1 MTHAPVCG
9 PTAADSITSIASTP
23 FEPKPLIAEIMWTRY
38 CAPGSVVL
46 VEGVDVAYTFASSG
60 DNNNSK
66 SHRRKSRRRWR
77 VVHLLLGDGELC
89 IQALLAPE
97 MHRYVDVGKV
107 AFGSYIR
114 LERFRVEWLDAGGA
128 DAGPDAVHVKGKG
141 KGKETEKIPGTEKR
155 GKVVYLVVEDLVVVG
170 WNNKLIE
177 MANAGELGADTGED
191 PVPDEEDEAQTPSAS
206 PSPPPSPSPS
216 PPPSPSPSPSLSPSR
231 ARAARRTKTTTTD
244 QPGTS
249 APQTQHVLE
258 EGAEAANPDSD
269 FETMP
274 ISAQE
279 KSTQNR
285 ALLNSNI
292 PTTATNQVP
301 QRHHHHPQHQQHRP
315 WLATDPRK
323 PVKLTPLR
331 AIPHLP
337 YKQNWAVNVLAVVS
351 AVSPEVEP
359 AGIPPYAQRQARLA
373 DPSTPKHVLLTV
385 FLDAERFYPAVGSV
399 VLLLGVKNHRF
410 DGGSLKKYASDR
422 PPVGVTGADEWR
434 WWFENPEQFAW
445 CADEVRALKA
455 WWEQRQLP

>member
-1 MTHAPVCG
+1 MAHVPVFDS
-9 PTAADSITSIASTP
+9 TTADSITSISSDL
-23 FEPKPLIAEIMWTRY
+23 FEPKPVIAEIMRTRY
-38 CAPGSVVL
+38 CASGSVVL

-60 DNNNSK
+60 DDNNDK

-77 VVHLLLGDGELC
+77 VVRLLLGDGELC

-114 LERFRVEWLDAGGA
+114 LERFRVDWLDVGGS
-128 DAGPDAVHVKGKG
+128 DDGPDAADAKRKG
-141 KGKETEKIPGTEKR
+141 KGKESEKMPGTEKC
-155 GKVVYLVVEDLVVVG
+155 GKVVYLVVDDLVVVG
-170 WNNKLIE
+170 WNNTLIK
-177 MANAGELGADTGED
+177 MANAGELGTKTGED
-191 PVPDEEDEAQTPSAS
+191 PVPDQENEAQT
-206 PSPPPSPSPS
+206 PSPSPS
-216 PPPSPSPSPSLSPSR
+216 PSPSPLPSPSLSPSR
-231 ARAARRTKTTTTD
+231 AREARRTTTTTTH
-244 QPGTS
+244 QPGAS
-249 APQTQHVLE
+249 APQTQHLLE
-258 EGAEAANPDSD
+258 EGAEAANSDSD

-274 ISAQE
+274 ISVQE

-285 ALLNSNI
+285 ALLNTDTS
-292 PTTATNQVP
+292 TTATNQLP
-301 QRHHHHPQHQQHRP
+301 ARNHHRPQHQQHRP
-315 WLATDPRK
+315 WLATDPRQ

-385 FLDAERFYPAVGSV
+385 FLDAERFCPAVGNV

-422 PPVGVTGADEWR
+422 PPVGATDADEWR

-445 CADEVRALKA
+445 CADEVRALRA
-455 WWEQRQLP
+455 WWDQRRLS

>member
-1 MTHAPVCG
+1 MAHVPVSD
-9 PTAADSITSIASTP
+9 PTTADSITSISSDP
-23 FEPKPLIAEIMWTRY
+23 FEPKPVIAEIIRTRY
-38 CAPGSVVL
+38 CGPGSVLL
-46 VEGVDVAYTFASSG
+46 VEGVDVTYTLASSG
-60 DNNNSK
+60 DNNNGK
-66 SHRRKSRRRWR
+66 SRRRKSRRGWR
-77 VVHLLLGDGELC
+77 VVRLLLGDGELC

-114 LERFRVEWLDAGGA
+114 LERFRVEWLDVGGA
-128 DAGPDAVHVKGKG
+128 DDGSDAVDVKGKG
-141 KGKETEKIPGTEKR
+141 KGKETEKMPGTEKW
-155 GKVVYLVVEDLVVVG
+155 GKVVYLVVEDLIVVG
-170 WNNKLIE
+170 WNNTLIK
-177 MANAGELGADTGED
+177 MANAGELGAETGED
-191 PVPDEEDEAQTPSAS
+191 PVPDEENEAQTPSPS
-206 PSPPPSPSPS
+206 PSLPPSPSPS
-216 PPPSPSPSPSLSPSR
+216 PSQSLSPSR
-231 ARAARRTKTTTTD
+231 ARAARKTTTTTTR
-244 QPGTS
+244 QPGAS
-249 APQTQHVLE
+249 EPQTQHLLE
-258 EGAEAANPDSD
+258 EGVEAANSDSD

-285 ALLNSNI
+285 ALLNANTS
-292 PTTATNQVP
+292 TTATNQLP
-301 QRHHHHPQHQQHRP
+301 TRHHRRPQHQQHRP
-315 WLATDPRK
+315 WLATDPRQ

-385 FLDAERFYPAVGSV
+385 FLDAERFCPTVGSV
-399 VLLLGVKNHRF
+399 VLMLGVKNHRF

-422 PPVGVTGADEWR
+422 PPVGVADADEWR

-445 CADEVRALKA
+445 CADEVRALRA
-455 WWEQRQLP
+455 WWEQRQLS

>member
-1 MTHAPVCG
+1 MTHAPVSG
-9 PTAADSITSIASTP
+9 PTASDGITSITSTP
-23 FEPKPLIAEIMWTRY
+23 FEPKPLIAEILRTRY

-46 VEGVDVAYTFASSG
+46 VEGVDVAYPFASSG
-60 DNNNSK
+60 DNSNNK

-77 VVHLLLGDGELC
+77 VVRLLLGDGELC

-114 LERFRVEWLDAGGA
+114 LERFRVEWLGVGGA
-128 DAGPDAVHVKGKG
+128 DAGPGAVDVKGKGKG
-141 KGKETEKIPGTEKR
+141 KGKETEKIPGAEKR
-155 GKVVYLVVEDLVVVG
+155 GKVAYLVVEDLIVVG
-170 WNNKLIE
+170 WNNTLIE
-177 MANAGELGADTGED
+177 MAEELGPKTGED
-191 PVPDEEDEAQTPSAS
+191 LVPNEEKEAQTPSS
-206 PSPPPSPSPS
+206 S
-216 PPPSPSPSPSLSPSR
+216 PSPSPSPSLSPSR
-231 ARAARRTKTTTTD
+231 ARAARRTTTTTVHQAGD
-244 QPGTS
+244 S
-249 APQTQHVLE
+249 APQTQQLVE
-258 EGAEAANPDSD
+258 EGAEAANSDSD

-285 ALLNSNI
+285 ALLNTNTSGSKTI
-292 PTTATNQVP
+292 TNQLP
-301 QRHHHHPQHQQHRP
+301 APHHHHPQRQQHRP
-315 WLATDPRK
+315 WLATDPRQ

-351 AVSPEVEP
+351 AVSPGVEP

-385 FLDAERFYPAVGSV
+385 FLDAERFRPAVGSV

-422 PPVGVTGADEWR
+422 PPAGAAGADGWR

-445 CADEVRALKA
+445 CADEVRALRA
-455 WWEQRQLP
+455 WWEERQLSGVQA

>member
-1 MTHAPVCG
+1 MTHAPVSG
-9 PTAADSITSIASTP
+9 PTAADGTTSITSTP
-23 FEPKPLIAEIMWTRY
+23 FEPKPLIAEILRTRY

-46 VEGVDVAYTFASSG
+46 VEGVDVAYPYASSG
-60 DNNNSK
+60 DNNNNR

-77 VVHLLLGDGELC
+77 IVRLLLGDGELC

-114 LERFRVEWLDAGGA
+114 LERFRVEWLDVGGA
-128 DAGPDAVHVKGKG
+128 DAGPDAVDVKGKG
-141 KGKETEKIPGTEKR
+141 KGKETEKIPGAVKR
-155 GKVVYLVVEDLVVVG
+155 GKVPYLVAEDLVVVG
-170 WNNKLIE
+170 WNNRLIE
-177 MANAGELGADTGED
+177 MAEESGPKTGENLF
-191 PVPDEEDEAQTPSAS
+191 PGEENEARTRS
-206 PSPPPSPSPS
+206 PS
-216 PPPSPSPSPSLSPSR
+216 PSPSPSPSLSPSR
-231 ARAARRTKTTTTD
+231 ARAARRTTTTTAH
-244 QPGTS
+244 QPGAS
-249 APQTQHVLE
+249 APQTQDPLE
-258 EGAEAANPDSD
+258 GGAEAANSDSD
-269 FETMP
+269 FETVP

-285 ALLNSNI
+285 ALLNTS
-292 PTTATNQVP
+292 TANQLP
-301 QRHHHHPQHQQHRP
+301 ARHHAQRQQHRP
-315 WLATDPRK
+315 WLATDPRQ

-351 AVSPEVEP
+351 AVSPGVEP
-359 AGIPPYAQRQARLA
+359 AGLPPYAQRQARLA

-385 FLDAERFYPAVGSV
+385 FLDAERFCPAVGSV

-422 PPVGVTGADEWR
+422 PPAGAAGADEWR

-445 CADEVRALKA
+445 CAGEVRALRA
-455 WWEQRQLP
+455 WWEERQLSGMQA